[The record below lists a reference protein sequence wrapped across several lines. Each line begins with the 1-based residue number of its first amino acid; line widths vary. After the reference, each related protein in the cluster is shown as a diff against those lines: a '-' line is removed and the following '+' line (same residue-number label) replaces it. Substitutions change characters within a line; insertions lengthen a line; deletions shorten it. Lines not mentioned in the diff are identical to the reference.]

1 MKQKPQLKGES
12 INLFDLI
19 YYLFMAFAFAFPVY
33 LANEKFTG
41 FGALIGMFVAKF
53 IELKIK

>member
-1 MKQKPQLKGES
+1 MREP

-33 LANEKFTG
+33 LANPNLTG

-53 IELKIK
+53 IELR